1 MTTVSDHGHYYIAFE
16 KIVKEIVMIKKEQAE
31 KTQAKLFETAVG
43 LFKEFGY
50 ENVTVSQICR
60 EAGVAKG
67 TFYVH
72 YQAKEDIVKDS
83 YYADMGDFVIDA
95 YDAWRGENPSATIK
109 EKVFAFL
116 LTELKFSAKAGLE
129 LTCRAFV
136 INLSECIHEKSRHF
150 ERRAF
155 SKVLKDL
162 LLEGIAANIFCPGRT
177 VDELFLCLESFVR
190 GLMAS
195 WCFANGEFDII
206 EQGERELGWL
216 VDSL

>member
-1 MTTVSDHGHYYIAFE
+1 
-16 KIVKEIVMIKKEQAE
+16 MIKKEQAE
-31 KTQAKLFETAVG
+31 KTKAKLFETAVG

-95 YDAWRGENPSATIK
+95 YDAWRGANPSATIK
-109 EKVFAFL
+109 EKVFDFL

-162 LLEGIAANIFCPGRT
+162 LLEGIAANTFCPERT
-177 VDELFLCLESFVR
+177 VDELFLYLESFVR